1 MMFYIEGEDDCSIMN
16 LTIDEVTTWRRIM
29 GKDGVRME
37 MRAPAEV
44 SIFNMGSSRLLLRV

>member
-1 MMFYIEGEDDCSIMN
+1 
-16 LTIDEVTTWRRIM
+16 M